1 MNKQELQCLNLSE
14 ILDMVGIDSEF
25 QDAFVEF
32 ADWEYSDGVHVLLH
46 ASKVKGRLK
55 DFVFS
60 EFSEIT
66 DPEGEPI
73 DDTVVRKNIDELLH
87 KDNVPSFSLIDIAS

>member
-14 ILDMVGIDSEF
+14 ILDLVGINSDLQE
-25 QDAFVEF
+25 AFIEF
-32 ADWEYSDGVHVLLH
+32 ADWEYSEGVHVLVH
-46 ASKVKGRLK
+46 ASRVKGRLK
-55 DFVFS
+55 DYVFS

-66 DPEGEPI
+66 DSDDEPI

-87 KDNVPSFSLIDIAS
+87 KDKVPPCSLIDIAS

>member
-25 QDAFVEF
+25 QDAFIEF
-32 ADWEYSDGVHVLLH
+32 ANWEYSEGEHVLLH

-55 DFVFS
+55 DYVFS
-60 EFSEIT
+60 EFAEIT
-66 DPEGEPI
+66 CEGEPI
-73 DDTVVRKNIDELLH
+73 DDSVVRKSIEEVLH
-87 KDNVPSFSLIDIAS
+87 KDHIAPFSLIDIAS